1 MIKEVTYYDII
12 CDRCGKSLTNESET
26 CYPDKDSALM
36 VAEQS
41 EWIDI
46 NGKHYCPDCYELD
59 EVTDKYKPKKGGEMK
74 IEEQVNGS
82 VPKKD
87 VLLLLPGIKNYDKL
101 LDDYRW
107 AVQNVPNYRPLHEI
121 LELLLFEES
130 YCGGFDVDRTGLYN
144 RQYSFDV
151 YSDGTAEYMGLCKC

>member
-12 CDRCGKSLTNESET
+12 CDRCGKSFTKESET
-26 CYPDKDSALM
+26 CYADTVSAKKKKKN
-36 VAEQS
+36 S
-41 EWIDI
+41 EWMMIG
-46 NGKHYCPDCYELD
+46 NKHYCSDCYELSD
-59 EVTDKYKPKKGGEMK
+59 VTDRYVPKKGGEMK
-74 IEEQVNGS
+74 IEEQVDGS

-121 LELLLFEES
+121 LEVLLFEES
-130 YCGGFDVDRTGLYN
+130 YCGGFDVDRTGRYN